1 MMLRFRR
8 VLLSL
13 FLLAGLIPAQDS
25 IRSLTILHTSDL
37 HARLLPDST
46 GTGGWAYLATAIRRE
61 RVGSNSCLL
70 LNAGDLVQGTPV
82 STVFRGVAEH
92 EIANRFGIDA
102 STLGNHE
109 FDFGWEMIPKYARI
123 ARFPVVSANV
133 VDEQGRLLAPQPY
146 VIKRVNGIR
155 VAVIGVLIENLAD
168 LSTPDRLGP
177 WRALPVI
184 ETVRKHAAQVRDRS
198 DLIVVLGQLNPKEGC
213 EILRQAPEVA
223 IVVSGHPHQGLEAV
237 EVCNGRPHVAVRA
250 YGRVLGR
257 LDTRVDLQA
266 KKLVSWTWKRIP
278 IDSKTIPPAKDV
290 AALVS
295 KWEAKVSKMVDV
307 PIGEAKR
314 DILQPELRRLI
325 EQAMVEAMG
334 ADFGFMNPGG
344 VRDRLPQGRLLAR
357 HVWNVIPF
365 DDKVLVGR
373 VRGSQLPAAVTAG
386 RSIDPQR
393 DYKLAV
399 NDFTAVNQKTQM
411 GTTGLEFPETGPL
424 LRDLLI
430 DWIKKRKVIE

>member
-155 VAVIGVLIENLAD
+155 VAVIGVL
-168 LSTPDRLGP
+168 
-177 WRALPVI
+177 
-184 ETVRKHAAQVRDRS
+184 
-198 DLIVVLGQLNPKEGC
+198 GQLNPKEGC

-325 EQAMVEAMG
+325 EQAMVEETG
-334 ADFGFMNPGG
+334 ADFAFLNPGG